1 MQTLFPVPS
10 KPDPRSAQLRFV
22 SSADNLHE
30 LWAQLNFLLPDV
42 FASAQKFDE
51 WFQIDSESQKDEVVK
66 QLHRLLR
73 PFLLRRLKAEVVL
86 LLPVRSRDVAT
97 EQLAEV

>member
-1 MQTLFPVPS
+1 MPLLFPVPS
-10 KPDPRSAQLRFV
+10 KPDPRSAQLLFV

-30 LWAQLNFLLPDV
+30 LWALLNFLLPDV

-73 PFLLRRLKAEVVL
+73 PSLLRRLKAEVVL